1 MEHKTL
7 WQKNADFAFEPNE
20 YAVNKK
26 VKTEEVQATQEA
38 EAHGVCLKDLEGYQ
52 IVKVKGKMITL
63 RLKTKGAKKR
73 SINFTS
79 QNQQLT
85 GIFQSFS
92 FAGKLWHGKE
102 HSWHT

>member
-63 RLKTKGAKKR
+63 RLKTKR
-73 SINFTS
+73 C
-79 QNQQLT
+79 
-85 GIFQSFS
+85 
-92 FAGKLWHGKE
+92 KE
-102 HSWHT
+102 EIY